1 MATGVIGLGNIGGAI
16 AANLVADGNDVVVYD
31 VDPAAVQA
39 ISGATAAPDV
49 ASVAGQA
56 DVTLLSLPTPEVVS
70 EVAAAWAG
78 SATPGAVLVDL
89 STNSP
94 VVVRELGERLAA
106 SGHYLV
112 EAPLT
117 GGAIGAEKR
126 MLVFMVGGEEDP
138 VGRVI
143 PVLEPL
149 GRATF
154 HVGPLGLGNTMKLLN
169 SLIAFT
175 TTWVSLE
182 GLALATKA
190 GIDVQKAVEI
200 LRTAGASNF
209 FIDRQVET
217 IDGRNR
223 PTQFALEL
231 AAKDAGLIVDTG
243 SAVGAPTP
251 VGAAI
256 KGVLDAVVAEG
267 LGGADWSELVT
278 FAERQA
284 DVALRWEASLIRPE
298 HVGCYTQGRP
308 RGGNAGVNGHVHED
322 LDDLLAGNPHVE
334 RPGKMRP
341 QLLGLPQRGQQGHGD
356 HGAVA
361 HREPRPR
368 PDVAERA
375 LLHVVEVLRCQLG
388 RRERTRRALERGRPQ
403 LALDLLA
410 GGPALVTRG
419 HMPLLSTPKRL
430 TVAMLPPPTRWAS
443 ATLAPSTCRP

>member
-1 MATGVIGLGNIGGAI
+1 MAIGVIGLGNIGRGI
-16 AANLVADGNDVVVYD
+16 ATNLVADGNDVVVHD
-31 VDPAAVQA
+31 VDAAAMAA
-39 ISGATAAPDV
+39 IEGSTAAPDV
-49 ASVAGQA
+49 VALAGAA
-56 DVTLLSLPTPEVVS
+56 DITLLSLPTPDVV
-70 EVAAAWAG
+70 EAVAAEWA
-78 SATPGAVLVDL
+78 AAAAPGAVLVDL

-106 SGHYLV
+106 SGHHLV

-126 MLVFMVGGEEDP
+126 MLVFMVGGDDEP
-138 VGRVI
+138 VARVM

-182 GLALATKA
+182 GLAMATKA
-190 GIDVQKAVEI
+190 GIALPKAVEI

-243 SAVGAPTP
+243 IEVEAPTP

-256 KGVLDAVVAEG
+256 KGVLDAAVLQG
-267 LGGADWSELVT
+267 FGGADWSELVT

-284 DVALRWEASLIRPE
+284 DVALRW
-298 HVGCYTQGRP
+298 
-308 RGGNAGVNGHVHED
+308 NA
-322 LDDLLAGNPHVE
+322 
-334 RPGKMRP
+334 
-341 QLLGLPQRGQQGHGD
+341 
-356 HGAVA
+356 
-361 HREPRPR
+361 
-368 PDVAERA
+368 
-375 LLHVVEVLRCQLG
+375 
-388 RRERTRRALERGRPQ
+388 
-403 LALDLLA
+403 
-410 GGPALVTRG
+410 
-419 HMPLLSTPKRL
+419 
-430 TVAMLPPPTRWAS
+430 
-443 ATLAPSTCRP
+443 

>member
-1 MATGVIGLGNIGGAI
+1 MAIGVIGLGNIGRGI
-16 AANLVADGNDVVVYD
+16 ATNLVADGNDVVVHD
-31 VDPAAVQA
+31 VDTAAMAA
-39 ISGATAAPDV
+39 IQGATAAPDV
-49 ASVAGQA
+49 AAVARAA
-56 DVTLLSLPTPEVVS
+56 DVTLLSLPTPDVVAA
-70 EVAAAWAG
+70 VAAAWAG
-78 SATPGAVLVDL
+78 AAAPGSVLVDL

-94 VVVRELGERLAA
+94 VVVRELGEGLAA
-106 SGHYLV
+106 SGHHLV

-126 MLVFMVGGEEDP
+126 MLVFMVGGDDEP
-138 VGRVI
+138 VARVL

-182 GLALATKA
+182 GLAMATKA
-190 GIDVQKAVEI
+190 GIALPKAVEI

-209 FIDRQVET
+209 YIDRQVET

-243 SAVGAPTP
+243 NAVGAPTP

-278 FAERQA
+278 FAEGQA
-284 DVALRWEASLIRPE
+284 DVTLRW
-298 HVGCYTQGRP
+298 
-308 RGGNAGVNGHVHED
+308 NAE
-322 LDDLLAGNPHVE
+322 
-334 RPGKMRP
+334 
-341 QLLGLPQRGQQGHGD
+341 
-356 HGAVA
+356 
-361 HREPRPR
+361 
-368 PDVAERA
+368 
-375 LLHVVEVLRCQLG
+375 
-388 RRERTRRALERGRPQ
+388 
-403 LALDLLA
+403 
-410 GGPALVTRG
+410 
-419 HMPLLSTPKRL
+419 
-430 TVAMLPPPTRWAS
+430 
-443 ATLAPSTCRP
+443 